1 MSANRPRLLKKSPVR
16 RLPTD
21 KPAQTKG
28 VKALGRAGASEHS
41 FPPVLSLAVKKW
53 APCCAAPSTNTAN
66 GAVPRTLVTKGKKSL
81 SDLFF
86 RAIRAQ
92 DKVCKLMRP
101 PRKQGQNQQF
111 HRALTEQQIEDV
123 LKLWSDGVRKVAIA
137 SITSL
142 APNSVYNIINRYELV
157 DGRVTHIKREIE

>member
-1 MSANRPRLLKKSPVR
+1 M
-16 RLPTD
+16 
-21 KPAQTKG
+21 
-28 VKALGRAGASEHS
+28 
-41 FPPVLSLAVKKW
+41 
-53 APCCAAPSTNTAN
+53 
-66 GAVPRTLVTKGKKSL
+66 
-81 SDLFF
+81 SDLFY
-86 RAIRAQ
+86 RAIKAQ
-92 DKVCKLMRP
+92 DKAQLLMRP